1 MCAYEVF
8 VVDIFRLY
16 YHFFYLCAMNQL
28 FLHIEYTLHQHN
40 CVIVPGLGGFV
51 VNTIPSQKEDLSIF
65 HSPKC
70 ELIFNS
76 SLTYNDGLLTE
87 SYMRVYNIPFES
99 ASQKIDAAVKEV
111 VTTLRDKR
119 HLDLGDLGS
128 FELNEN
134 NGMVYNSI
142 PFERPEFYGLSTA
155 SLKPII
161 QLKPK
166 TVNMPVAAVEEKK
179 PRSIMPKIAIGAA
192 VAAVVALIMLIMPM
206 QDSVMRH
213 QTAQIMTE
221 SNIFGNNEKPK
232 KSADQSMG
240 ATANAVNENNG
251 TMVTGMA
258 DVENETINK
267 ETDKPVGSSVAS
279 GTSPMYY
286 IIVGVY
292 EVRSVADKMLENL
305 RSEGYTNCN
314 TIDKSNRIDVY
325 AASFT
330 TREEANK
337 IANEL
342 RQNANY
348 RDAWVLKK

>member
-1 MCAYEVF
+1 
-8 VVDIFRLY
+8 
-16 YHFFYLCAMNQL
+16 
-28 FLHIEYTLHQHN
+28 
-40 CVIVPGLGGFV
+40 
-51 VNTIPSQKEDLSIF
+51 
-65 HSPKC
+65 
-70 ELIFNS
+70 
-76 SLTYNDGLLTE
+76 
-87 SYMRVYNIPFES
+87 
-99 ASQKIDAAVKEV
+99 
-111 VTTLRDKR
+111 
-119 HLDLGDLGS
+119 
-128 FELNEN
+128 
-134 NGMVYNSI
+134 
-142 PFERPEFYGLSTA
+142 
-155 SLKPII
+155 
-161 QLKPK
+161 
-166 TVNMPVAAVEEKK
+166 
-179 PRSIMPKIAIGAA
+179 MPKIAIGAA

-267 ETDKPVGSSVAS
+267 ETDKPAGSSVAS